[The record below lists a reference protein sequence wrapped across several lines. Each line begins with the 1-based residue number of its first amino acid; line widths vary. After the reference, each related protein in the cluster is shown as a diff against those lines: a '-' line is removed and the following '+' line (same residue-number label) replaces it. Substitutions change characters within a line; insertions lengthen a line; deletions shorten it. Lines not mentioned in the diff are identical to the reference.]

1 MDFDVIE
8 IAPDTNRVALRG
20 RLDAA
25 AAEKID
31 LRFTAAVATAPR
43 HALIDM
49 TALEFMGS
57 LGVRMLISVARVLQR
72 RGLKM
77 VIFGANPLVEE
88 LIAVVALDELI
99 PVMATEAEA
108 RAALAG

>member
-8 IAPDTNRVALRG
+8 TAPDINHVVLRG

-25 AAEKID
+25 ATEKIE
-31 LRFTAAVATAPR
+31 LSFTASVGTAPR

-49 TALEFMGS
+49 SRLEFMGS
-57 LGVRMLISVARVLQR
+57 LGVRLLISVARVLNR

-108 RAALAG
+108 RAALAH